1 MTDERREATMLHHAT
16 AGSFLGISG
25 TLWLLLLTIAAI
37 SGVVWSLS
45 RRISL
50 LAAGR
55 RGVELGRWGERIR
68 GVLVFFLGQRRMFLE
83 PLPGVMHALIFWGFL
98 VYTVRST
105 SMVLEGLMPGWQ
117 LPFLHTPFGD
127 VFFLTKDVFT
137 VLVLVGVAMASWRRL
152 VTRPARLEYSLDAWV
167 ILALIAALMVTDLLI
182 DGSRIAGGSPGPWA
196 WEPASALVGSLLSGA
211 GESALRTSYGVAW
224 WIHIA
229 VLFLFANYLPYSK
242 HFHVYTALPNV
253 LMRPLNEPGRLAKM
267 DLDNIE
273 EGTTLGAAK
282 VTDLDWKQL
291 LDLYTCTEC
300 GRCTV
305 VCPTTATNKPL
316 IPRDLTIALRDNLI
330 GSSSEILRGPGE
342 KPGVPSRE
350 LAGDLLDPEV
360 FWACTTC
367 RWCEE
372 SCPLFISYV
381 DRIVEVR
388 RHLVLE
394 KADFPAEAEPAFR
407 GMEVNGNPWQLAAET
422 RADWAKDLDVP
433 LASDGGDFD
442 VLFWVG
448 CAGSFDDAG
457 KRTSRSFVK
466 LLKAAGVSF
475 AILGTEERCTGDA
488 ARRLG
493 NEYLF
498 QTLAGANIET
508 LKKHGVTK
516 IVTNCPHCFNTL
528 AHEYPDFGG
537 AYEVQHGTQ
546 LIAELVGKGRLAFT
560 SEVRRELTYHDPCY
574 LGRTNR
580 EYDAPRSI
588 LEAIPGLRFRE
599 APLSREKA
607 MCCGAGGGRMWLEEK
622 LGTRIN
628 QTRMHQ
634 LQESGT
640 SDVAVACPFCAV
652 MVGNAQQEL
661 GLESAQ
667 TIDVITLAAEALAK
681 EGKTSTAGA

>member
-1 MTDERREATMLHHAT
+1 MLHHAT
-16 AGSFLGISG
+16 SGTLLGISG
-25 TLWLLLLTIAAI
+25 TLWFVLLTIAALG
-37 SGVVWSLS
+37 GVVWSLS
-45 RRISL
+45 RKASL

-55 RGVELGRWGERIR
+55 RDVELGHWGERIR

-83 PLPGVMHALIFWGFL
+83 PLPGIMHALIFWGFL

-105 SMVLEGLMPGWQ
+105 SMILEGLLQGWQ
-117 LPFLHTPFGD
+117 LPLMHTTLGHAYL
-127 VFFLTKDVFT
+127 LTKDLFS
-137 VLVLVGVAMASWRRL
+137 VLVLVGVAIAAWRRL
-152 VTRPARLEYSLDAWV
+152 VTRPTRLEYSADAWV
-167 ILALIAALMVTDLLI
+167 ILGLIAGLMATDLLM
-182 DGSRIAGGSPGPWA
+182 DGARIAGGSPGPWA
-196 WEPASALVGSLLSGA
+196 WTPASTLVGSLLA
-211 GESALRTSYGVAW
+211 GTSATALRATYGVTW
-224 WIHIA
+224 WLHIV
-229 VLFLFANYLPYSK
+229 VLYVFANYLPYSK
-242 HFHVYTALPNV
+242 HFHVYTSLPNV
-253 LMRPLNEPGRLAKM
+253 LLRPLAEPGRLAKM
-267 DLDNIE
+267 DLENIE
-273 EGTTLGAAK
+273 DGTALGAAK
-282 VTDLDWKQL
+282 VTDLSWKQL
-291 LDLYTCTEC
+291 LDLYSCTEC

-305 VCPTTATNKPL
+305 VCPTTITKKPL
-316 IPRDLTIALRDNLI
+316 IPRDLTIALRDNLVA
-330 GSSSEILRGPGE
+330 STREILRGPGE
-342 KPGVPSRE
+342 TPGRPSRE

-394 KADFPAEAEPAFR
+394 KAEFPAEAEPAFR

-422 RADWAKDLDVP
+422 RGDWAKGLGVP
-433 LASDGGDFD
+433 LASAGNGFEI
-442 VLFWVG
+442 LFWVG

-457 KRTSRSFVK
+457 KRTSRSLVK
-466 LLKAAGVSF
+466 LLKAAGVRF
-475 AILGTEERCTGDA
+475 AILGAEERCTGDA

-498 QTLAGANIET
+498 QTLATGNVET
-508 LKKHGVTK
+508 LNKRGVRR

-537 AYEVQHGTQ
+537 RYEVVHGTQ
-546 LIAELVGKGRLAFT
+546 LIAELVASGRLALT
-560 SEVRRELTYHDPCY
+560 SELRRELTYHDPCY

-580 EYDAPRSI
+580 EYDAPRAI
-588 LEAIPGLRFRE
+588 LKAIPGLVLKE

-661 GLESAQ
+661 GLETAH
-667 TIDVITLAAEALAK
+667 TDDVITLAAQAL
-681 EGKTSTAGA
+681 GADSGRAAVDG